1 VQAVKVIVA
10 GSRGV
15 TDYLQ
20 VVEAMSN
27 AALFGIVPT
36 CVFSGTARGVDR
48 LGERWASERGVLIR
62 YFPADWDTLGK
73 RAGYVRNAQMADN
86 ADALVALW
94 DGDSRGTKHMIDLA
108 SAKGLEVMVF
118 RAG

>member
-1 VQAVKVIVA
+1 MNVIVA

-27 AALFGIVPT
+27 ATLFGIVPT

-48 LGERWASERGVLIR
+48 LGERWASEQGVLIR

-73 RAGYVRNAQMADN
+73 RAGYVRNAQMADS